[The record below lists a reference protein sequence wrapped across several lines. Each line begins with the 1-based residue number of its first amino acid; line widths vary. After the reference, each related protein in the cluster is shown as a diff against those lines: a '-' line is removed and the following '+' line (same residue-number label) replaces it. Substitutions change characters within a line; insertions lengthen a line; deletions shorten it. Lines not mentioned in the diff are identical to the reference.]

1 MIQYLSVYVHHPG
14 GGRLEA
20 GCWMLEAGGWM
31 LEAGCS
37 KLEARRRRLEAKG
50 LTLPASSLFQDLVC
64 NQTHYVRESGHI

>member
-20 GCWMLEAGGWM
+20 GGGRQDARSWRRDAGG
-31 LEAGCS
+31 LRQKAS
-37 KLEARRRRLEAKG
+37 RFQP
-50 LTLPASSLFQDLVC
+50 PASCLFQDLVC